1 MYSMHVMLRA
11 VTVVIGIIVTQYH
24 KPAGRH
30 LLYSHTLSILFH
42 NGMTTFSLVMNE
54 FMTTNA

>member
-1 MYSMHVMLRA
+1 MHVMLRA